1 MRTKSDRY
9 KISIKKKIR
18 EKQITIKRMGS
29 KVDIKIKFNQILEDE
44 IEKKRFKTKYIAIKR
59 LRIKFDIINK

>member
-1 MRTKSDRY
+1 
-9 KISIKKKIR
+9 
-18 EKQITIKRMGS
+18 MGS

>member
-29 KVDIKIKFNQILEDE
+29 KVDIKIKFNKILEYE
-44 IEKKRFKTKYIAIKR
+44 IEKKKI
-59 LRIKFDIINK
+59 

>member
-1 MRTKSDRY
+1 MWTKFDRY

-29 KVDIKIKFNQILEDE
+29 KVDIKIKFQRMKL
-44 IEKKRFKTKYIAIKR
+44 KKQRFKTKYIAIKR

>member
-1 MRTKSDRY
+1 MRTKFDRY